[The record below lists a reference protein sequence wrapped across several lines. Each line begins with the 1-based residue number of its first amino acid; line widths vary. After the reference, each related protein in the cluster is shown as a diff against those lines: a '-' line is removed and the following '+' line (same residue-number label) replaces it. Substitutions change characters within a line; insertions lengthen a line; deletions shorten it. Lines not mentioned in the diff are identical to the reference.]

1 MPDTIFIGLLV
12 WISVILMFTGF
23 VPMIVG
29 FARKKKFYKNNP
41 TGYFARKFS
50 FTTYILFVTLGVLL
64 AVFLSRYAVAYYSS
78 FAGKVPVPCDDI
90 GKLEYGGKEWINSFL
105 HALQTFSM
113 DEDYT
118 EYWLNGQA
126 MIRYVTD
133 SNRIAEIFYNLY
145 TGILNFFAPILGGA
159 IVFEMLTKAFP
170 TVRLWFSN
178 LNIWKE
184 KYYFSELNE
193 NSIALARS
201 ILSDSSRRNATLVF
215 TDAYADDE
223 EEESTEWLLE
233 AKSIGAICL
242 KADFLHILFNKRN
255 QKELNV
261 FLIDKEENNN
271 IGTLAK
277 MFDDENIRIYQN
289 SRIYVFSTDRK
300 YSCIEDEVK
309 NIVYLEKSK
318 LDELNENSEKKINMP
333 YVFPVNIV
341 RNMADTLMQE
351 VPLFEALIGSEQKE
365 LTVTILGGGS
375 VGTEMFLA
383 AYRFGQIL
391 DVKLNINVISK
402 EAEYS
407 DDNDN
412 LGFNNKINFINPEIL
427 KSANRED
434 KLLIYNCDESNPE
447 RSDPYMDYRYISANV
462 MSDNFICQFE
472 KDEKLLNTDYFII
485 AFGNDEDNF
494 MMADRIKCII
504 GKYHL
509 VNAPERKTVI
519 AYNIY
524 NSQLSGKLN
533 ELKMRKYV
541 NNGKKDC
548 DIFMYAFGGK
558 DEVYSCDNVFKDLVY
573 LTQKAHAERTLSTSE
588 QAIQLDEEELKKE
601 YDGMMKDIYNHMS
614 SLARSMHLKYKIFS
628 SGDYCLNHSTY
639 MSVFHENYKPS
650 EKNDY
655 NRQRLEQ
662 YKKNVIDIDMSKMSE
677 NDREEKYTL
686 LHRLAWLEHRRWCAF
701 MRSNGFRYVSI
712 NDMKKYYRIET
723 FEHKEMDHKYLPL
736 KLHPCLVECSTNGI
750 LINLDA
756 KGQAAK
762 GYINGFNTKRLQE
775 YKDSN
780 LKAFDRL
787 DELSYCI
794 WYEREDLSDK
804 DREHDYDFKKWDYP
818 AEEKIDDR
826 MHENK

>member
-1 MPDTIFIGLLV
+1 MPDTIFIGSLV
-12 WISVILMFTGF
+12 WISVILMFAGF
-23 VPMIVG
+23 IPMIVG
-29 FARKKKFYKNNP
+29 FARKKKFYKDNP
-41 TGYFARKFS
+41 TSYFARKFS
-50 FTTYILFVTLGVLL
+50 FTTYVLFVTLGVLG

-90 GKLEYGGKEWINSFL
+90 GKLERGGKELINSFL

-118 EYWLNGQA
+118 GYWLNGQA

-133 SNRIAEIFYNLY
+133 SDRIAEIFYNLY

-159 IVFEMLTKAFP
+159 IVFEMLIKISP

-193 NSIALARS
+193 NSLALARS
-201 ILSDSSRRNATLVF
+201 ILSDPSRRNSTLVF

-233 AKSIGAICL
+233 AKSMGAICL
-242 KADFLHILFNKRN
+242 KADLLHILFNKRN
-255 QKELNV
+255 KKGLHV

-309 NIVYLEKSK
+309 SIVDQEKAKSK
-318 LDELNENSEKKINMP
+318 AISMP

-351 VPLFEALIGSEQKE
+351 VPLFEPLIGSGQKE

-427 KSANRED
+427 RSAHKED
-434 KLLIYNCDESNPE
+434 ELLIYNCDESTPKWSE
-447 RSDPYMDYRYISANV
+447 PYMEYRYISANV

-485 AFGNDEDNF
+485 ALGNDKDNF
-494 MMADRIKCII
+494 MMADRVKRII
-504 GKYHL
+504 GNYHI
-509 VNAPERKTVI
+509 VKAPERKTVI

-524 NSQLSGKLN
+524 NSQFSGKLN
-533 ELKMRKYV
+533 ELKTRKYV

-558 DEVYSCDNVFKDLVY
+558 DDVYSCDNVFFEGIKYSAY
-573 LTQKAHAERTLSTSE
+573 LTGKSYAEHTVRTPE
-588 QAIQLDEEELKKE
+588 QERQWNEETLKNKYEEMHKE
-601 YDGMMKDIYNHMS
+601 IYNHMS
-614 SLARSMHLKYKIFS
+614 NLARSMHLKYKIFS

-775 YKDSN
+775 YKDGN

-804 DREHDYDFKKWDYP
+804 GREHDYDFKKWDYP
-818 AEEKIDDR
+818 SEEKIDDR